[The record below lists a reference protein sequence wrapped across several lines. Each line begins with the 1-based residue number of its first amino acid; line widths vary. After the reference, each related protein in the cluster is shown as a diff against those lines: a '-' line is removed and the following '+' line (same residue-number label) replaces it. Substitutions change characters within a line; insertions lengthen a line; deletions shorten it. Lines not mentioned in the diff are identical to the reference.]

1 MLSLSK
7 CQQNKTKGK
16 NPQTQSF
23 KEIKGFFSPLNLG
36 VIQYKAGRWLMWNGL
51 SSAKMCPIC
60 LLWIPQTVPISHLG
74 MSSAFLLCR
83 IWGYQSQI
91 AVNLRYYIWSS
102 SHFLTIHFQMTL
114 FSCWSRRNTANLSWL
129 LIVYSGSVVKNLLAS
144 AGDAVQSLGQEDSLE
159 KEMTSHPSTL
169 AWEIPWTEET
179 GGLQSMV

>member
-1 MLSLSK
+1 
-7 CQQNKTKGK
+7 
-16 NPQTQSF
+16 
-23 KEIKGFFSPLNLG
+23 
-36 VIQYKAGRWLMWNGL
+36 MWNGL
-51 SSAKMCPIC
+51 SSAKMFPIC

-102 SHFLTIHFQMTL
+102 SHFLTIHFQVTL

-159 KEMTSHPSTL
+159 KEMTTHPILLPGKSHGQRRL
-169 AWEIPWTEET
+169 AGYSPWCSKSWTPF
-179 GGLQSMV
+179 SN